1 MKKALKD
8 LLSISSLLQ
17 LFLCSPIVCCHMSGR
32 LCEDCSPTYAFS
44 RRQGILH
51 GPVKLCII
59 LASLNTGVIP
69 SGSAGDLTCTRPA
82 FDKTLELYNLSDTP
96 FNLSREAFF
105 IIIHIFFP
113 SGSVF
118 SPSSIRI
125 ASSSGQIV
133 HLLGQ
138 DITWGRDNKH
148 LISGKLMVTGSL
160 LTFLPGL

>member
-1 MKKALKD
+1 M
-8 LLSISSLLQ
+8 
-17 LFLCSPIVCCHMSGR
+17 CV
-32 LCEDCSPTYAFS
+32 
-44 RRQGILH
+44 
-51 GPVKLCII
+51 I
-59 LASLNTGVIP
+59 LASLNTGLIP